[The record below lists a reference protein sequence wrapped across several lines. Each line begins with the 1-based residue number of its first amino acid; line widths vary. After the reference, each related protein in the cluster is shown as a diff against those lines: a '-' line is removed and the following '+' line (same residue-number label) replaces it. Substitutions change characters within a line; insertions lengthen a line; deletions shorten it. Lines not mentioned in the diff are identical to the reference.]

1 MTSTG
6 PLYAMGGAHPHALA
20 ALSEEAAGDAMQG
33 LATGNRAGKRS
44 DREQDIYTP
53 DSVLEVCRAV
63 WPAGIELDPCASLNC
78 PPLAVRQHYG
88 GEQGDGLTESWID
101 GVYFNPPY
109 KDLKAWLA
117 KSTKERAYANVVEQ
131 IGLFPVRPHRVW
143 WCEYMR
149 VVPTRI
155 AWLKPLKFRYYKQAF
170 PAPLVLVYTGSRTER
185 FTTAVYDLACLI
197 TKELTS

>member
-6 PLYAMGGAHPHALA
+6 PLYAILK
-20 ALSEEAAGDAMQG
+20 AGDAMQG

-78 PPLAVRQHYG
+78 PPLAARQHYG